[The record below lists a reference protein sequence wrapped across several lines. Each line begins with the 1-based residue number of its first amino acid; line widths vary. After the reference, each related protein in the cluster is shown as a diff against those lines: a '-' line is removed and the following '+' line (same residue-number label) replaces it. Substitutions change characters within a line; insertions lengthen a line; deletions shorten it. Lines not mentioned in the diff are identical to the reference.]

1 MSWQEESSRWGKTWA
16 DSWVRREQV
25 KAKCTK
31 KLIVPKIFNCTKIS
45 NSSRNGTLSKQISV
59 LKKRLRNNLKSDSFY
74 NTFRRLKYF
83 KSWMLMRFI
92 FPFLVFEMLLFA
104 ELDAHEVEE
113 LIKWIKY
120 V

>member
-1 MSWQEESSRWGKTWA
+1 
-16 DSWVRREQV
+16 
-25 KAKCTK
+25 
-31 KLIVPKIFNCTKIS
+31 
-45 NSSRNGTLSKQISV
+45 
-59 LKKRLRNNLKSDSFY
+59 
-74 NTFRRLKYF
+74 
-83 KSWMLMRFI
+83 MLMRFI